1 MQYQETY
8 QPTDQEEYMNPR
20 QVEYFRNRLLN
31 WRYELMSSSH
41 SVKSDLKEL
50 TVNTPDIFD
59 VASKYNELEHDIK
72 DMERARARLSLIDKA
87 LEKINSGDYG
97 YCELTGDE
105 IGIGRLQA
113 QPVATLCIEVQETL
127 EKNNREIGHQPGYA
141 F

>member
-1 MQYQETY
+1 MQYQDTY
-8 QPTDQEEYMNPR
+8 QPTDHEEYMNPR

-41 SVKSDLKEL
+41 SVKSDLKES

-59 VASKYNELEHDIK
+59 VASKYHELEHDIK
-72 DMERARARLSLIDKA
+72 DMERARARLTLIDKA